1 MTALVRSCAL
11 AALAAALFAPTI
23 AAAQA
28 MQAGLWEITTRVEMA
43 GMPMPPMTT
52 ATMATLS
59 P

>member
-11 AALAAALFAPTI
+11 AALAAALLAPTI

-43 GMPMPPMTT
+43 G
-52 ATMATLS
+52 S
-59 P
+59 RCRR